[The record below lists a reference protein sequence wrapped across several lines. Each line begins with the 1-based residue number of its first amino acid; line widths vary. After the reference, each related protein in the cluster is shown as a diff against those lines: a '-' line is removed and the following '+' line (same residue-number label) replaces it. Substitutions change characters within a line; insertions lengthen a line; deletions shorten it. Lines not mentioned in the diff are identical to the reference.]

1 MFFSTFA
8 PYPGFLTPQ
17 VSAFRLHRPPTPPP
31 SLCLIKLKWCHL
43 AKSFFLGLSGWVFFF
58 FFPFFPSG
66 AVMHFLSASW
76 PFLPSFPL
84 SWIGGLPR
92 CPVLGCDVNAFLPM
106 AFWET
111 RKAQLRLPRAFLGAR
126 RCVLSHLHL
135 FALARAGRGP
145 VRKKCVLSLPSW
157 GPSRPFSPLL

>member
-1 MFFSTFA
+1 
-8 PYPGFLTPQ
+8 
-17 VSAFRLHRPPTPPP
+17 
-31 SLCLIKLKWCHL
+31 
-43 AKSFFLGLSGWVFFF
+43 
-58 FFPFFPSG
+58 
-66 AVMHFLSASW
+66 MHFLSASW

-157 GPSRPFSPLL
+157 GPSRPFSPLLWPFHFQALKFNAQTFPIILPEPPGLPKQHLQQINLKQWRPLEWFTFYIHKSKEANS